1 MEEYNNKDDFDGTWG
16 IYDIPF
22 FNYFSDYLSKEQ
34 EPFVSCFFSLSSHP
48 PYNLPKE
55 YKDALPNGTL
65 DIHKTIYYTDLAL
78 KHFFNS
84 AKKESWYKNTLFLI
98 TADHTSPE
106 TNKKRS
112 NKIDRYSIPMIY
124 LLGDNTL
131 KGKSE
136 IITQQIDVMPT
147 ILDIIG
153 YNKKFFSFGKSS
165 LQNESWAISF
175 INNEYLLIHE
185 EGFLIGRDESYTNF
199 SDINLETKST
209 DNEQAVQLL
218 KAIKQKYNNRLNR
231 NKIIIN
237 EN

>member
-1 MEEYNNKDDFDGTWG
+1 
-16 IYDIPF
+16 
-22 FNYFSDYLSKEQ
+22 
-34 EPFVSCFFSLSSHP
+34 
-48 PYNLPKE
+48 
-55 YKDALPNGTL
+55 
-65 DIHKTIYYTDLAL
+65 
-78 KHFFNS
+78 
-84 AKKESWYKNTLFLI
+84 
-98 TADHTSPE
+98 
-106 TNKKRS
+106 
-112 NKIDRYSIPMIY
+112 MIY

-131 KGKSE
+131 QGKSE

-165 LQNESWAISF
+165 LHNESWAISF